1 MPNGI
6 QCLRSYLLTLHIPT
20 LLFWPWGDRCF
31 APNCSGCL
39 HSRTSARSAGYH
51 EVEVKGAN
59 WVHQAFCPRMENGKW
74 ERNSFGQPFCLGTSE
89 YEKYWKVLCLG
100 KDDNSGGDFCC
111 QLGRWGLLVLLMMSR
126 TCPQMVAKYSD
137 AVTRPA
143 VFVSLAIL
151 RCNSWFQIILQISKC
166 DVTWCAIFAKRLFKM
181 LVALAHVPRNWR
193 SNGLK

>member
-6 QCLRSYLLTLHIPT
+6 QCLRYLLTLHIPT

-100 KDDNSGGDFCC
+100 RGGELRRWLLLPIGSVRSLGAIDDVKDLSADGSKVLWCSHKAGCLRVTCDSAMQ
-111 QLGRWGLLVLLMMSR
+111 QLIPNHSTNIEMWCDMMCYICKKTFQNAR
-126 TCPQMVAKYSD
+126 CLGTCPS
-137 AVTRPA
+137 
-143 VFVSLAIL
+143 
-151 RCNSWFQIILQISKC
+151 
-166 DVTWCAIFAKRLFKM
+166 
-181 LVALAHVPRNWR
+181 
-193 SNGLK
+193 